1 MMHFAQD
8 VNKIALDDQQTLALN
23 ELLLQLEDVK
33 RTLHGVTSDNEVLR
47 SEVSAGRGGGEVKA
61 AAGPGAVHNVI
72 SRCHQ
77 SRGGQLGTRR
87 GLDRRDHAA
96 QIIRITR
103 ANYYDYKHYAAR
115 HHDY

>member
-1 MMHFAQD
+1 MGLILKTHFHQIQLIKLTGRELG
-8 VNKIALDDQQTLALN
+8 VLHLCELAAS
-23 ELLLQLEDVK
+23 
-33 RTLHGVTSDNEVLR
+33 G
-47 SEVSAGRGGGEVKA
+47 GGGEVKA
-61 AAGPGAVHNVI
+61 AAGPGAVHDVI

-103 ANYYDYKHYAAR
+103 ANYYDYKHYAAC

>member
-47 SEVSAGRGGGEVKA
+47 LEVSAV
-61 AAGPGAVHNVI
+61 VV
-72 SRCHQ
+72 
-77 SRGGQLGTRR
+77 
-87 GLDRRDHAA
+87 
-96 QIIRITR
+96 
-103 ANYYDYKHYAAR
+103 AR
-115 HHDY
+115 